1 MLLDAVPEL
10 LLEELP
16 VLLLEELPD
25 FLLEELPDFFVEELL
40 LEDALLEDS
49 PLEDTFPELPVFL
62 LDEVVVELVV
72 LFDDLLLL
80 DPHATIPNASIHTNN
95 LFTLISFF
103 IHKKMQP
110 SSGFSPRFLS
120 RSIHLLTDLNPISY
134 IGLYAILILISWL

>member
-25 FLLEELPDFFVEELL
+25 FLLEEPPDFFVEELL
-40 LEDALLEDS
+40 LEDASLEDA
-49 PLEDTFPELPVFL
+49 LPELPVFL

-80 DPHATIPNASIHTNN
+80 DPHATIPNASIHTIHNN
-95 LFTLISFF
+95 KPFFKIPFILQHPFFFSYFKSMFTFDGSYYVFETLIVPKRYL
-103 IHKKMQP
+103 KK
-110 SSGFSPRFLS
+110 
-120 RSIHLLTDLNPISY
+120 T
-134 IGLYAILILISWL
+134 

>member
-40 LEDALLEDS
+40 LEDASLEDA
-49 PLEDTFPELPVFL
+49 LPELPVFL

-80 DPHATIPNASIHTNN
+80 DPHATIPNASIHTIHNN
-95 LFTLISFF
+95 KPFFKIPFILQHPFFSLFSKACLPLMVLIMYL
-103 IHKKMQP
+103 KP
-110 SSGFSPRFLS
+110 
-120 RSIHLLTDLNPISY
+120 
-134 IGLYAILILISWL
+134 

>member
-25 FLLEELPDFFVEELL
+25 FLLEELPYFFVEELL
-40 LEDALLEDS
+40 LEDALLEDA
-49 PLEDTFPELPVFL
+49 FPELPVFL

-80 DPHATIPNASIHTNN
+80 DPHATIPNASIHTIHNN
-95 LFTLISFF
+95 KPFFKIPFILQHPFFFSYFKSMFTFNGSYYVFETLIVPKRYL
-103 IHKKMQP
+103 KK
-110 SSGFSPRFLS
+110 
-120 RSIHLLTDLNPISY
+120 T
-134 IGLYAILILISWL
+134 

>member
-10 LLEELP
+10 LVEELP

-40 LEDALLEDS
+40 LEDALLEDA
-49 PLEDTFPELPVFL
+49 LPELPVFL

-80 DPHATIPNASIHTNN
+80 DPHATIPNASIHTIHNN
-95 LFTLISFF
+95 KPFFKIPFILQHPFFFSYFKSMFTFDGSYYVFETLIVPKRYL
-103 IHKKMQP
+103 KK
-110 SSGFSPRFLS
+110 
-120 RSIHLLTDLNPISY
+120 T
-134 IGLYAILILISWL
+134 